1 MSADYFDPSWFGEQ
15 SEQVTLHEAQ
25 DAYIEEAKS
34 VVLDRLRTTIVDQN
48 GKRISE
54 KRWRYLNSLVESL

>member
-1 MSADYFDPSWFGEQ
+1 MSFEAFDPSWFGEDA
-15 SEQVTLHEAQ
+15 EQVTLHDAR

>member
-1 MSADYFDPSWFGEQ
+1 MSAEYFPQSWFGEQ

-25 DAYIEEAKS
+25 EAYIEEAKS
-34 VVLDRLRTTIVDQN
+34 VVLDRLRTTLVDQN
-48 GKRISE
+48 GKRITE